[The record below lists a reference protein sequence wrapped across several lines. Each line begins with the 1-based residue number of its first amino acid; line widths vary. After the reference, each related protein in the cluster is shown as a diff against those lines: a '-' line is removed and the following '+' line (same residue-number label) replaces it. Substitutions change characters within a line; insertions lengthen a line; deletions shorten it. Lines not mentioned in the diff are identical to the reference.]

1 VRAENPIHGSDQ
13 QGCGPSRLTVMI
25 TGHVPAVRFSP
36 DHADR
41 LMAAEFGGWHVQ
53 GLSAVL
59 GLVRWLGSGEELVHD
74 LGAGGDDGS

>member
-1 VRAENPIHGSDQ
+1 MCLRFVSSDQ
-13 QGCGPSRLTVMI
+13 
-25 TGHVPAVRFSP
+25 
-36 DHADR
+36 ADR

-74 LGAGGDDGS
+74 LAAGGDDGS